1 MTTLDDPSG
10 GHEYSKLTAAIDDKQ
25 SPLRRY
31 LDTTYPNTRLITT
44 PHSQT
49 SPDIKVPGTPGVNPG
64 TIGTAF
70 DVLIGLRYQPNTIP
84 GTARPFARW
93 KPDLADAWANILNL
107 VAEDTTLI
115 EAAAWAY
122 ALAIE
127 AYRSPVIPYAIE
139 DLLDE
144 KGGFNEH
151 DLLAIATAEAVEEL
165 ANLEELAAT
174 NLYPRLGTPP
184 APDPTI
190 EHGWRRV
197 AAWSDPNP
205 DSAPDHHRRFGPNFT
220 GSALCHADADLIH
233 NGTLYEFKTRLG
245 TKKKTG
251 QRVDVIQLI
260 DLYQAIAYALF
271 DTHDTY
277 GITNIAVY
285 SARYGRHTQWALD
298 DLLGTLA
305 GRAIN
310 IGDERIAVWRLLGG
324 DRQSARPR

>member
-1 MTTLDDPSG
+1 MTSG
-10 GHEYSKLTAAIDDKQ
+10 EADSTGYEYGTLTAAIDDKH

-31 LDTTYPNTRLITT
+31 LDTTYANTRLITT
-44 PHSQT
+44 PHSQA
-49 SPDIKVPGTPGVNPG
+49 SPDIAVPGTPGVNPG

-70 DVLIGLRYQPNTIP
+70 DVLVGLRYQPNTIP
-84 GTARPFARW
+84 GTARHFARW
-93 KPDLADAWANILNL
+93 KPDLADGWANILNL

-127 AYRSPVIPYAIE
+127 AYRSPVIPYAID
-139 DLLDE
+139 DLLAE
-144 KGGFNEH
+144 EGGYNEY

-165 ANLEELAAT
+165 ANLEELAET

-184 APDPTI
+184 EPDPTI
-190 EHGWRRV
+190 EHGWRRA

-205 DSAPDHHRRFGPNFT
+205 DADPDHHRRFGPTFT
-220 GSALCHADADLIH
+220 ASALCFADADLIH

-245 TKKKTG
+245 TKKPTG
-251 QRVDVIQLI
+251 QRVDVIPAI
-260 DLYQAIAYALF
+260 DLYQTIGYALF
-271 DTHDTY
+271 DTDNRY
-277 GITNIAVY
+277 GITNIAIY

-305 GRAIN
+305 GRAI
-310 IGDERIAVWRLLGG
+310 DVAEERAAVWRLLGG
-324 DRQSARPR
+324 E